1 MRCRGVVPL
10 VMVGVGTLSSTC
22 PFPARAN
29 PCALEYVAG
38 RHVYVGAPQK
48 DVFIDD
54 ETLQFRA
61 QRTPLDGFIVEISV
75 AYTLV
80 NRGPARSVVIGFPVG
95 GAKLSSFR
103 VAGEGVGGRV
113 LPSAEEQ
120 ASWKKGMELSRCE
133 LEPLADS
140 AQSPFE
146 WYLWNQAL
154 GAGTNRF
161 QVHYVQRWN
170 MGDELVVHYVLRTAR
185 TWGDGRIRR
194 LRIEFDDQ
202 GLLRKNRW
210 NPSLRPNQIQDG
222 GRHLVWNLAAF
233 APKQDLALRFEERDD
248 HGQWQ

>member
-1 MRCRGVVPL
+1 VVPL
-10 VMVGVGTLSSTC
+10 VMVGVGTLPMTY

-61 QRTPLDGFIVEISV
+61 QRTPLEGFVVEISV

-80 NRGPARSVVIGFPVG
+80 NRGPARNLVIGFPVG

-113 LPSAEEQ
+113 LPNAEEQ
-120 ASWKKGMELSRCE
+120 ESWKKGMELSRCE
-133 LEPLADS
+133 LNPLAGS

-154 GAGTNRF
+154 GAGPSRF
-161 QVHYVQRWN
+161 QVHYIQRWD
-170 MGDELVVHYVLRTAR
+170 MGDELIVHYVLRTAR
-185 TWGDGRIRR
+185 SWGDGHIRR
-194 LRIEFDDQ
+194 LRIELDDP
-202 GLLRKNRW
+202 GLQRKNRW
-210 NPSLRPNQIQDG
+210 NPSLRPSHVQNG
-222 GRHLVWNLAAF
+222 GRRLVWELVAF
-233 APKQDLALRFEERDD
+233 EPKQDLALRLEERDEQG
-248 HGQWQ
+248 HWQ